1 MVSAADIKDLVN
13 TNISGVHYINVEDIS
28 GGCGSMFNVAI
39 ASDVFDKVTRI
50 NRHKMVHTALGDT
63 MKELHALSLK
73 LYTVAQYEKTVS
85 EEAPKVEAKEEATNE
100 DKEAA
105 NEDKEAAKEE

>member
-1 MVSAADIKDLVN
+1 MVSAADIKHLIN

-39 ASDVFDKVTRI
+39 ASDVLT
-50 NRHKMVHTALGDT
+50 RHKMVHTALGDT

-73 LYTVAQYEKTVS
+73 LYTVAQYEKTVN
-85 EEAPKVEAKEEATNE
+85 EEAPKVEAKEET
-100 DKEAA
+100 A